1 MAPLLCWTVTA
12 YRKPEMSEE
21 EYHKYMSEIH
31 GPLVMGLMA
40 KYGMIRFSMSHN
52 TSATRAEMAK
62 LFDPQFSNV
71 ADYDCIVTAVFPDVE
86 NFIRMKADPLYI
98 AYCIPDHE
106 KFADTKRSKMTIGWI
121 EDHVRDGKVVDF
133 VV

>member
-40 KYGMIRFSMSHN
+40 KYGMIRFSMV
-52 TSATRAEMAK
+52 TSYSYEARCGA
-62 LFDPQFSNV
+62 LIN
-71 ADYDCIVTAVFPDVE
+71 I
-86 NFIRMKADPLYI
+86 
-98 AYCIPDHE
+98 
-106 KFADTKRSKMTIGWI
+106 
-121 EDHVRDGKVVDF
+121 KVSQHICYSR
-133 VV
+133 

>member
-40 KYGMIRFSMSHN
+40 KYGMVRFSMVTSH
-52 TSATRAEMAK
+52 
-62 LFDPQFSNV
+62 P
-71 ADYDCIVTAVFPDVE
+71 
-86 NFIRMKADPLYI
+86 
-98 AYCIPDHE
+98 
-106 KFADTKRSKMTIGWI
+106 
-121 EDHVRDGKVVDF
+121 
-133 VV
+133 